1 MLRRVAVYVRVSTQE
16 QAASGYSI
24 GEQTERLKKYCEAH
38 DWTVVSVYTDP
49 GFSGAK
55 MDRPALQRLLSDA
68 GRGIFDT
75 VLVWKL
81 DRLSRSQRDTM
92 YMVES
97 CFLAGGIDFIS
108 MNENFD
114 TSTPFGRAMV
124 GILSVFAQL
133 ERDQIRERM
142 TMGRVGRAKSGLY
155 SGCAHPL
162 IGYDYK
168 DGALVPNEYE
178 AMQVR
183 LIFELFVRG
192 LDGRELSYTAIRDYM
207 AERYVTKYGA
217 WKAVNEIKFILTNP
231 VYIGQVSFQGVYY
244 DGVHEPIVSR
254 ELWDAAQAAVERRT
268 EIFGNA
274 TRKREGQVNL
284 LTGLCFCGKCGRR
297 YTIKTMKHQKAGR
310 YYEYRYYRC
319 DSGREKK
326 AEDRG
331 CKNASFRQDEL
342 EGLVLSEIR
351 KLSLDPSLIDGM
363 AGASFP
369 DPENDAAVLSRRI
382 AEVDAQSSRVLDLY
396 QLGTVELSAVSSRL
410 DALKKE
416 KDALLQELA
425 ALDTK
430 KPRVSASEAKAAAA
444 RLDDVL
450 DGGSDAE
457 RQQLVRSLI
466 DRIVLTDETV
476 EIHWGFCL

>member
-1 MLRRVAVYVRVSTQE
+1 MRRVAVYVRVSTQE

-24 GEQTERLKKYCEAH
+24 GEQTDRLRKYCEAH

-55 MDRPALQRLLSDA
+55 MDRPALQGLLSDA

-81 DRLSRSQRDTM
+81 DRLSRSQKDTM

-155 SGCAHPL
+155 SGCGHPL
-162 IGYDYK
+162 IGYDYRE
-168 DGALVPNEYE
+168 GLLVPNEYE

-183 LIFELFVRG
+183 KVFELFLNG
-192 LDGRELSYTAIRDYM
+192 LDGRELSYSAIASYM
-207 AERYVTKYGA
+207 AERYTTKYGA
-217 WKAVNEIKFILTNP
+217 WKARNEIKAILTNP
-231 VYIGQVSFQGVYY
+231 VYAGRVSFQGVYY
-244 DGVHEPIVSR
+244 DGVQEPIIPQDVF
-254 ELWDAAQAAVERRT
+254 DAAQAAVARRT
-268 EIFGNA
+268 EIFGNS

-297 YTIKTMKHQKAGR
+297 YTIKTMKSQRIGR
-310 YYEYRYYRC
+310 CYEYRYYQC
-319 DSGREKK
+319 DSARDGK
-326 AEDRG
+326 AKGPR
-331 CKNASFRQDEL
+331 CRNKSFRQEEL
-342 EGLVLSEIR
+342 ENLILSEIR
-351 KLSLDPSLIDGM
+351 KLSLDPSLIDSM
-363 AGASFP
+363 AAAVP
-369 DPENDAAVLSRRI
+369 DPEDDAAVISRRI
-382 AEVDAQSSRVLDLY
+382 ADIDTQSSRILDLY
-396 QLGTVELSAVSSRL
+396 QIGTVELSSVSSRL
-410 DALKKE
+410 AALKAE
-416 KDALLQELA
+416 KDALLQELD

-430 KPRVSASEAKAAAA
+430 KPRLSAAEAKAAAA
-444 RLDDVL
+444 SLDDVL
-450 DGGSDAE
+450 DGGSPED
-457 RQQLVRSLI
+457 RQRLVRSLI
-466 DRIVLTDETV
+466 DQIAVADEAV
-476 EIHWGFCL
+476 EIRWGFCL

>member
-81 DRLSRSQRDTM
+81 DRLSRSQKDTM

-162 IGYDYK
+162 IGYDYR

-192 LDGRELSYTAIRDYM
+192 LEGRELSYMAIREYM
-207 AERYVTKYGA
+207 AERYTTKYGA
-217 WKAVNEIKFILTNP
+217 WKAANEIKAILTNP
-231 VYIGQVSFQGVYY
+231 VYIGRVSFQGVYY
-244 DGVHEPIVSR
+244 DGTHEPIVSR
-254 ELWDAAQAAVERRT
+254 ELWDEAQAAVARRT
-268 EIFGNA
+268 ETFGNA

-297 YTIKTMKHQKAGR
+297 YGIKTIKTCRIGR
-310 YYEYRYYRC
+310 VYKYRYYRC
-319 DSGREKK
+319 DSCRHKK
-326 AEDRG
+326 QDGPR
-331 CKNASFRQDEL
+331 CDNASFRQEDL

-351 KLSLDPSLIDGM
+351 KLSLDPSLIDSM
-363 AGASFP
+363 AAGSAP
-369 DPENDAAVLSRRI
+369 DPDGDAAVLSRRI
-382 AEVDAQSSRVLDLY
+382 AGLDAQSSRVLDLY
-396 QLGTVELSAVSSRL
+396 QLGSVPLQEVSARL